1 MKTKTRKHIEVIE
14 KYFYPVTAGIE
25 VNTLETYSVL
35 VKKDWKVTVHTSKDS
50 LTEKNVFPDNEVV
63 RGIKVKRYPF
73 KWYGF
78 IPEINWRKTD
88 VVALHNFDIF
98 PHFFILVYCLIL
110 KLLRKKRFAL
120 ILTPHGGFSL
130 DRVWHLYPWRQRVIK
145 KAYHHSLA
153 SWLINRSVDGVRAV
167 SEWEKQ
173 QMLSLGVDPKKV
185 VVISNG
191 LEDEAYMDIEKLA
204 SSEIKGKVC
213 QWGKYLIRIGRIYP
227 IKNDETIIRA
237 LPKVPK
243 DVKLVI
249 VGPIESNKF
258 PQYIDFL
265 NRLIDELKLKDRVIF
280 AGVIRGIDKYYAI
293 KKSQTMVHMALWESF
308 CNVVHEALSQGLVPI
323 VANNTAL
330 PFLIKDN
337 VNGYLINTHDHQSL
351 SKKINYLI
359 KNKYSKK
366 HLKMSKKNIEFGKE
380 HAWRRVA
387 EKMGVFYQHTS
398 KKVHPSRSDS
408 QNENSEIF

>member
-1 MKTKTRKHIEVIE
+1 MKNRAEKHIDVIE

-35 VKKDWKVTVHTSKDS
+35 VEKGWEVVVHTSKDS
-50 LTEKNVFPDNEVV
+50 LTKKNVFPDDEVV

-73 KWYGF
+73 RWYGF
-78 IPEINWRKTD
+78 LPKINWRETN

-98 PHFFILVYCLIL
+98 PHLQILIYSLIL
-110 KLLRKKRFAL
+110 KLLRRKRFAL

-130 DRVWHLYPWRQRVIK
+130 DRVWHLYPRWQRAIK

-153 SWLINRSVDGVRAV
+153 SWLINQSVDGVRAV
-167 SEWEKQ
+167 SKWERQ
-173 QMLSLGVDPKKV
+173 QMLAIGVDPKKV

-204 SSEIKGKVC
+204 SSEIKAKVR

-237 LPKVPK
+237 LPKLPS
-243 DVKLVI
+243 DIKLVI
-249 VGPIESNKF
+249 VGPVESNKY
-258 PQYIDFL
+258 PQYIDSL
-265 NRLIDELKLKDRVIF
+265 TGLIRKLKLEKRVIF
-280 AGVIRGIDKYYAI
+280 AGVVRGVDKYYAI

-351 SKKINYLI
+351 SRKINYLI

-366 HLKMSKKNIEFGKE
+366 HLKMAEKNIEFGKE

-387 EKMGVFYQHTS
+387 GKMEDFYNQL
-398 KKVHPSRSDS
+398 
-408 QNENSEIF
+408 I